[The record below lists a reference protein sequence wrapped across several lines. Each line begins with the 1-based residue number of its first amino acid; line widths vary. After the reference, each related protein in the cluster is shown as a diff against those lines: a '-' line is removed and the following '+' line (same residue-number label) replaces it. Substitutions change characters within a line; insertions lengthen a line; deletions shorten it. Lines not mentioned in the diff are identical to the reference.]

1 MGENVKLSPPWY
13 TYYHKIDAMFG
24 SDPDIQIKFDEDT
37 MTLKLFVDNQA
48 KADALTK
55 VLQPEID
62 FGNVKLKIEV
72 VPSDKVDSVEQ
83 LYKTVFAGNPVFS
96 DAIETCDPT
105 SPHATYVVFNPM
117 IVQFYNDNLADAFR
131 NETTLHQEIAK
142 DLFVQQPGVYFC
154 TDELE

>member
-96 DAIETCDPT
+96 DAIETCDLT

>member
-24 SDPDIQIKFDEDT
+24 SDPDIQIKFNEDT

-55 VLQPEID
+55 VLNQEID
-62 FGNVKLKIEV
+62 FGNVKLNVEV

-83 LYKTVFAGNPVFS
+83 LYKTVFAGNPVFN
-96 DAIETCDPT
+96 DVIEECDP
-105 SPHATYVVFNPM
+105 SAPKATYVVFNPM
-117 IVQFYNDNLADAFR
+117 IVQFYNDNLGDAFR

>member
-24 SDPDIQIKFDEDT
+24 SDPDIQIKFNEDT

-55 VLQPEID
+55 ILQPEID

-83 LYKTVFAGNPVFS
+83 LYRTVFAGNPVFS
-96 DAIETCDPT
+96 DVIETCDPT
-105 SPHATYVVFNPM
+105 APHATYVVFNPM

>member
-24 SDPDIQIKFDEDT
+24 SDPDIQIKFNEDA

-62 FGNVKLKIEV
+62 FGNVKLNVEV
-72 VPSDKVDSVEQ
+72 VPSDKVDSLEQ
-83 LYKTVFAGNPVFS
+83 LYKTVFAGNPVFN
-96 DAIETCDPT
+96 DVIEECDP
-105 SPHATYVVFNPM
+105 SAPKATYVVFNPM

>member
-1 MGENVKLSPPWY
+1 MAENVKLSPPWY

-24 SDPDIQIKFDEDT
+24 SDPDIQIKFNEDA

-83 LYKTVFAGNPVFS
+83 LYRTVFAGNPVFS
-96 DAIETCDPT
+96 DVIETCDPT
-105 SPHATYVVFNPM
+105 APHATYVVFNPM